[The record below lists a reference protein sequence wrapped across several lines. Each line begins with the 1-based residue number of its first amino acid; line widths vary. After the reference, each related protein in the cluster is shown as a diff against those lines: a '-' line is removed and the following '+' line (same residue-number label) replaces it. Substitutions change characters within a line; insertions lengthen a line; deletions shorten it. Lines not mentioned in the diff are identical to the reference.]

1 MQYAFADDHSKVDP
15 RDEGWEFIC
24 LISALIKRRM
34 YEAFLQ
40 TQLFVV
46 WDLNSLLE
54 DLAAVWRYTD
64 VKSSGKMSCDNPC
77 WNYLTAA
84 A

>member
-1 MQYAFADDHSKVDP
+1 MQYAFDDDHSKVDP
-15 RDEGWEFIC
+15 SDEGWEFIC
-24 LISALIKRRM
+24 LIPALIKRRK

-46 WDLNSLLE
+46 WDLDSLLE

-64 VKSSGKMSCDNPC
+64 V
-77 WNYLTAA
+77 
-84 A
+84 